1 MDCPRCRVSIE
12 GGDEVKKT
20 EPFPPL
26 VPEPLYDEKE
36 KKFVKVHRPKD
47 GARPKRGVGGREFV

>member
-1 MDCPRCRVSIE
+1 MSMKA
-12 GGDEVKKT
+12 GQYL
-20 EPFPPL
+20 PL
-26 VPEPLYDEKE
+26 VPEPKYDEVE